1 MLPKISLNHGNLA
14 LTRSLVIASCNFPY
28 IAMRCLQGGLVD
40 SVVVGGEEG
49 SNTEET
55 YFTSASSNYGVVYI
69 FLRYTAIQINIFINS
84 FRNL

>member
-1 MLPKISLNHGNLA
+1 MLPKISLNLGNLA

-55 YFTSASSNYGVVYI
+55 YFTSVHNFSTRG
-69 FLRYTAIQINIFINS
+69 LFI
-84 FRNL
+84 LLLKV